1 MSDIT
6 LSRKQV
12 LQLAELAAKFPDA
25 EWFTIEMSNVSGIGT
40 NVTVKFDMF
49 KDNRKDFDTTVDIT
63 DLSTW

>member
-1 MSDIT
+1 MNDISLT
-6 LSRKQV
+6 RKQV
-12 LQLAELAAKFPDA
+12 LQLAEIAAKFPES
-25 EWFTIEMSNVSGIGT
+25 EWFTIEMSNASGIGT

>member
-1 MSDIT
+1 MNDISLT
-6 LSRKQV
+6 RKQV
-12 LQLAELAAKFPDA
+12 LQLAEIVAKFPDA
-25 EWFTIEMSNVSGIGT
+25 EWFTIEMSNASGIGT